1 MDEFYEKA
9 AVRPVISGAD
19 WLWTFADVKVVDGAV
34 NGIAWLWARLA
45 RVLRPLQTGR
55 AQNYAF
61 GILIGVLVLV
71 VAFRIF

>member
-1 MDEFYEKA
+1 
-9 AVRPVISGAD
+9 
-19 WLWTFADVKVVDGAV
+19 VDGAV
-34 NGIAWLWARLA
+34 NGVAWLWGLLA
-45 RVLRPLQTGR
+45 RTLRPLQTGR

>member
-1 MDEFYEKA
+1 MA
-9 AVRPVISGAD
+9 LRGSGRGR
-19 WLWTFADVKVVDGAV
+19 T
-34 NGIAWLWARLA
+34 
-45 RVLRPLQTGR
+45 LRPLQTGR